1 MPATISHRR
10 TALALTLAA
19 ACWGLGTVVSKRAV
33 AELPPL
39 TLLVVQLG
47 ASLTLLVSLMRL
59 RGLPIRDRG
68 ASPLLGRLGV
78 LNPGL
83 AYALG
88 LLGLVYITAS
98 LSVMLWA
105 IEPLAI
111 LFLAAWFLHER
122 IGPAVVAL
130 SLVAIGGILL
140 VIYQPG
146 STGTALGVALTI
158 GGVACCA
165 TYTVVTRRLLATA
178 DSTAQV
184 VVAQQAHALTFAFAL
199 VGTLWL
205 VGGSVLPRDV
215 SVAGWASAI
224 GSGVLYYGL
233 AYWLYLFGLRSV
245 PASVAA
251 LSFYLIPLFGVAG
264 GFVFLGERFEP
275 TQWIGVVVV
284 LVALAAILWR
294 GIEPAARPATGPAL
308 PAE

>member
-39 TLLVVQLG
+39 TLLSVQLG
-47 ASLTLLVSLMRL
+47 ASLALLLSLMRL
-59 RGLPIRDRG
+59 RGLPIHDRG

-88 LLGLVYITAS
+88 LLGLVYISAS

-122 IGPAVVAL
+122 IGPALVAL
-130 SLVAIGGILL
+130 SLVAIGGMLL

-165 TYTVVTRRLLATA
+165 TYTVLTRRLLVTA

-184 VVAQQAHALTFAFAL
+184 VVAQQVHALVFAFVL
-199 VGTLWL
+199 VGALWL

-264 GFVFLGERFEP
+264 GFALLGERFGP
-275 TQWIGVVVV
+275 TQWVGVVIV
-284 LVALAAILWR
+284 LVAIATILWR
-294 GIEPAARPATGPAL
+294 GIEPAALTTTAPAL